1 MSLMSRDFWMGIV
14 VGAAAGFVA
23 AILTAPEPGEQ
34 VREKIQARGIE
45 LKDKAMAAGE
55 EAQRKAEDLQR
66 QAQDIQRKASQA
78 VGQEV
83 QKVSH
88 TIEQQIERMEGAQS
102 CPPQTEP
109 PTAAV

>member
-1 MSLMSRDFWMGIV
+1 MSVMNRDFWMGLL

-45 LKDKAMAAGE
+45 LKDKAVAAGE
-55 EAQRKAEDLQR
+55 EAQRKAEELQR
-66 QAQDIQRKASQA
+66 QAQDMQRKASQA

-88 TIEQQIERMEGAQS
+88 TIEQQIERMEGSQPGAAS
-102 CPPQTEP
+102 TEAP
-109 PTAAV
+109 AS